1 MTVNQTATIFI
12 IVVVVVNKL
21 RLRLHEK
28 DTNGHLL
35 SWGMF
40 EKCEQTSP
48 RATAAAAAAAGGSQC
63 LPRFGVA

>member
-12 IVVVVVNKL
+12 IVVVVVINKL

-28 DTNGHLL
+28 GQDTSGRLL

-48 RATAAAAAAAGGSQC
+48 RATATAGGSQC